1 MAASGSSCAS
11 TPEVGKRGRKRLR
24 VESEWQK
31 KKRKLLKDSGEVYAT
46 YAGAQ
51 KPAKEM
57 LSPSCKC
64 KYRCCELAEEEC
76 ERLFTDFYKLGNH
89 DSQNKYLF
97 GLLRREPIKRKRRGT
112 VSRRSHTISYHVR
125 LKDGSQVQVCKR
137 SFCDLHAIGK
147 RRIEKLTEKLVAGV
161 LVPGDA
167 RGKHSNRPH
176 SIPEER
182 KDLVREHIRSMPRQ
196 KSHYSRNSNRR
207 KEYLSEGLSIARMHQ
222 MYLEKY
228 EPQAKALGTEPKV
241 CYYVHSSPHPHPPF
255 YSLTSL
261 SSPLFFSTS
270 PICIA
275 FPYPPLTHVY
285 CVYV

>member
-24 VESEWQK
+24 VESEWKK

-46 YAGAQ
+46 YTGAQ

-57 LSPSCKC
+57 LSLSCKC
-64 KYRCCELAEEEC
+64 KYRCRELADEER

-97 GLLRREPIKRKRRGT
+97 GLLRREPIKRKRQGAL
-112 VSRRSHTISYHVR
+112 SRRSHTISYHVR
-125 LKDGSQVQVCKR
+125 LKDGSQVQVCKQ

-147 RRIEKLTEKLVAGV
+147 RRVEKLTEKLVAGV
-161 LVPGDA
+161 LVPGDN

-182 KDLVREHIRSMPRQ
+182 KDMVREHIRSMPRR

-228 EPQAKALGTEPKV
+228 EPQVKEAGTEPKV
-241 CYYVHSSPHPHPPF
+241 HVHSLTLPPSYF
-255 YSLTSL
+255 PY
-261 SSPLFFSTS
+261 PLFSYPSFSS
-270 PICIA
+270 SLLCIA
-275 FPYPPLTHVY
+275 FPHAPLTHVL
-285 CVYV
+285 